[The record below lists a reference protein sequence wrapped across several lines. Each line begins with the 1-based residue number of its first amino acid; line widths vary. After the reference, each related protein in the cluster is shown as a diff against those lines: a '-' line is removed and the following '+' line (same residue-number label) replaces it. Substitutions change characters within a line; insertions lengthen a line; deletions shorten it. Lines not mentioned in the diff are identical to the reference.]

1 MSDYEVLQEMVDALP
16 SLLDGLNAGIVNL
29 NTSIDSLTDEKSA
42 VQWTQTVM
50 TTGASA
56 WMEWKKDDI
65 NSSYTVKTSGSYGV
79 DNLIQWAIVDTNWGG
94 SGRYVYYTSSRVV
107 SASPP
112 TLSETQ
118 QYNRQ
123 VAYPHTYDHIHK
135 VNSLTGTYGIDAKK
149 SNLTTGLGLMTAN
162 RNKYEHLLSAYD
174 RVLREK

>member
-1 MSDYEVLQEMVDALP
+1 VSDYEVLQEMVDALP

-42 VQWTQTVM
+42 VEWTQTVM

-56 WMEWKKDDI
+56 WMAQKRDDI
-65 NSSYTVKTSGSYGV
+65 NPLYTVKVSGSYGI
-79 DNLIQWAIVDTNWGG
+79 DNLHQWAIVDPNWGG
-94 SGRYVYYTSSRVV
+94 GRYVYYSGSMVV
-107 SASPP
+107 SASPT
-112 TLSETQ
+112 TLPETQ

-123 VAYPHTYDHIHK
+123 VAFPHTYTHIHK

-149 SNLTTGLGLMTAN
+149 TNLTTGLGLMEAN
-162 RNKYEHLLSAYD
+162 RDKYEHLYSAYD